1 MCIYFN
7 KRNMLL
13 FGLNRNILLDKH
25 IWKNTFIFSGNAI
38 IIYKMQT
45 EQRNWVYV
53 KNNFLH
59 STNKSLF

>member
-1 MCIYFN
+1 MEE
-7 KRNMLL
+7 
-13 FGLNRNILLDKH
+13 
-25 IWKNTFIFSGNAI
+25 NTFIFSGNAI
-38 IIYKMQT
+38 LIHKMQT

>member
-1 MCIYFN
+1 MCVYILI
-7 KRNMLL
+7 KETLL
-13 FGLNRNILLDKH
+13 FGLNENILLDKH
-25 IWKNTFIFSGNAI
+25 IWKNTFIFSGNAV

-45 EQRNWVYV
+45 EQQNWVYV